1 MNILKNLTT
10 KKFNKVK
17 KASFL
22 GLFLAVLL
30 FSPIIFN
37 GKSFNTNHVL
47 AKNDSDCKLKC
58 YKAYVKIP
66 TPNYPAYRKC
76 IQAPS
81 CEFKEQTTAEKMLK
95 GFVHVVFVL
104 PMANFAAMGT
114 EISGKILD
122 PAILNK
128 IFSDS
133 DSDKALYNMWIFIRD
148 ILNLLF
154 IFVLLFSAFAT
165 IFQVQKYHL
174 LKSNILVMIII
185 MALLVNFSWPISR
198 AVMDSGNVLMF
209 YLLDELVVA
218 PTDEPKGE
226 YFFGALSD
234 GTGLINTISLDGKD
248 QQDLYDR
255 ATVTDQI
262 VAGIFLMLFAITFF
276 AIAAI
281 FLIRIVVFIILLIFS
296 PIGFAAAIFPGTRKF
311 SDMWWDELLKWT
323 FIGPFMVF
331 MVYISTTFILEMQ
344 KLSTT
349 VNGYGISGPPMVRD
363 AIVYS
368 AGIVMLWSGVLVAQ
382 QMGGA
387 AGGFVVN
394 KARNLRG
401 MTTRF
406 TKNVYKAGIGATF
419 YGAKAGARVLDNRL
433 GNRVAKTIGSV
444 QGAYK
449 RVKDTVHTNPKESYE
464 RSRDLAHQKA
474 QGGDIAASAD
484 KKDQLRYQKE
494 LKDAH
499 LDTIIK
505 KAGKDNKNENER
517 KAAQKLLQQKDTIK
531 TEKDLTRAFT
541 VLSEDTKATATL
553 LKNVSQDI
561 FKDGNSDTYK
571 NILATINTTSSPA
584 NINKQ
589 TAQLRKQ
596 FAQNGRADAVFDY
609 YMSTGA
615 GANTALN
622 NSVSKINTSADM
634 AKQTKLIK
642 KINAGGRA
650 GDAIKNH
657 INAEFIKDPALRQD
671 LIKNLS
677 TEGLSSL
684 RRTILQ
690 QEKRENALSKA
701 SSELE
706 IVNGQLKTLSYV
718 SPLTAND
725 NHRKQ
730 ALERRKNTLKSRIRT
745 LSS

>member
-30 FSPIIFN
+30 FSPIVFSN
-37 GKSFNTNHVL
+37 HSFSLNHTS
-47 AKNDSDCKLKC
+47 AGYTECRK
-58 YKAYVKIP
+58 
-66 TPNYPAYRKC
+66 KC
-76 IQAPS
+76 IDKYGRSGRDYADCRHHCIQQENKP
-81 CEFKEQTTAEKMLK
+81 KEQTTAEKMLK
-95 GFVHVVFVL
+95 GFVHIVFVL

-234 GTGLINTISLDGKD
+234 GTGLINIISLDGKD

-349 VNGYGISGPPMVRD
+349 VNGYGISGPPMVRN

-419 YGAKAGARVLDNRL
+419 YGAKAGGRVLDNRL

-571 NILATINTTSSPA
+571 NILATINTTSSPT

-596 FAQNGRADAVFDY
+596 FAQNGRSDAVFDY

-615 GANTALN
+615 GANIALN

-657 INAEFIKDPALRQD
+657 INTEFIKDPALRQD

-718 SPLTAND
+718 SPLTAD
-725 NHRKQ
+725 DDHRKQ